1 MKDRVD
7 GKYLKHHNEST
18 FTGQTEAGCIVKCL
32 FYSPNHYCQSVNYF
46 PATQTCLTSTSTH
59 HQHPEDL
66 VYDAGSVYLGTKND
80 CVVGSCPSNRM
91 CKADF
96 VNEGFSCVCP
106 IDTSSCDKP
115 CFSSPCSNGSI
126 CNNTQDGKNY
136 TCTCLPGYTGRN
148 CERDLYPCD
157 SSPCSNGS
165 ICNNTHEGINYT
177 CACSPGYTGRHCE
190 TVPPRHCAEVFSKR
204 SATSGVY
211 TIDPDNQG
219 AFQVFCD
226 QETSGGGWTVF
237 QKRQDG
243 SVDFYRNWT
252 EYKHG
257 FGDLQGEFWLGLE
270 KIHRLTSVISNE
282 LRVDMEAEA
291 GETAYAQYNI
301 FSIASES
308 KEYEL
313 HVYGYSGTAG
323 DSLVAWHNQLPFSTM
338 DKDNDRRTDEN
349 CAVMFKGAWWYDD
362 CHSANLNGE
371 YLNGA
376 HEQYAEGIVWYNWK
390 GHGYSLKRTEMKMR
404 PLGYRAP

>member
-7 GKYLKHHNEST
+7 GKYLKRHNEST
-18 FTGQTEAGCIVKCL
+18 FTGETEAGCIVKCL

-66 VYDAGSVYLGTKND
+66 VYEAGSVYLGTKND

-96 VNEGFSCVCP
+96 VNEGFSCVFLFTP
-106 IDTSSCDKP
+106 DKP

-136 TCTCLPGYTGRN
+136 TCTCLPG
-148 CERDLYPCD
+148 
-157 SSPCSNGS
+157 
-165 ICNNTHEGINYT
+165 H
-177 CACSPGYTGRHCE
+177 TGRHCE
-190 TVPPRHCAEVFSKR
+190 RVNENCATILSR
-204 SATSGVY
+204 GSNTSGVY
-211 TIDPDNQG
+211 TVDPDGKG

-237 QKRQDG
+237 QRREDG

-270 KIHRLTSVISNE
+270 KIYRLTNVTINE
-282 LRVDMEAEA
+282 LRVDLGDAE
-291 GETAYAQYNI
+291 GSKTYAQYGYFATAAESDKYRI
-301 FSIASES
+301 SVAS
-308 KEYEL
+308 YF
-313 HVYGYSGTAG
+313 GTAG
-323 DSLVAWHNQLPFSTM
+323 DSFVEWHNNAAFSTQ
-338 DKDNDRRTDEN
+338 DKDNDQNGDEN
-349 CAVMFKGAWWYDD
+349 CAAKFKGAWWFTD
-362 CHSANLNGE
+362 CFSSHLNGK
-371 YLNGA
+371 YLNDSTSYG
-376 HEQYAEGIVWYNWK
+376 EGIIWSEWK
-390 GHGYSLKRTEMKMR
+390 GHYLSLKRTEMKIKPR
-404 PLGYRAP
+404 G